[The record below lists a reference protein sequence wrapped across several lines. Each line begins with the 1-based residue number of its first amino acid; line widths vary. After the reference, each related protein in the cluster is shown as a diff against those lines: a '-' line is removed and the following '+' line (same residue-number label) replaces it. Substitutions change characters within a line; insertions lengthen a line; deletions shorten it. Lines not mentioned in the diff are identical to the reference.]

1 MSNAKLR
8 QYAVE
13 QLLTA
18 CRESANFLGM
28 DLEEYRITAIL
39 TYDQLAEMIG
49 GKSVSQMRRL
59 CIGAELLRDLRLEK
73 AIEISG
79 GAVTAFAVHR
89 RRVDLGGP
97 RRPSVLRSCFI
108 PRLRFPQGSQEEV

>member
-49 GKSVSQMRRL
+49 VKSVSQMRRL

-89 RRVDLGGP
+89 RRMTWLREHGRNRFDLSDCDERADVG
-97 RRPSVLRSCFI
+97 
-108 PRLRFPQGSQEEV
+108 